1 MARCSP
7 ENRFIAID
15 PASGTG
21 VQVEVFPDGGRLHAP
36 VQLDVGPVLL
46 QDDLAADKV
55 LAMWG
60 RGEPRDYLDVVALL
74 GLYDHDAL
82 LA

>member
-15 PASGTG
+15 PASGAG

-36 VQLDVGPVLL
+36 VQLDVGPVL
-46 QDDLAADKV
+46 
-55 LAMWG
+55 
-60 RGEPRDYLDVVALL
+60 
-74 GLYDHDAL
+74 H
-82 LA
+82 